1 MKIINK
7 EIRVGDCVMLK
18 DLNTLKGFYVSK
30 GLNISAIVEKK
41 YFGKKF
47 IVVKIIDASNYKFLL
62 TMVDEFKKTYQ
73 VESIDENERIHLYD
87 FEVIK
92 IF

>member
-1 MKIINK
+1 MF
-7 EIRVGDCVMLK
+7 L
-18 DLNTLKGFYVSK
+18 K
-30 GLNISAIVEKK
+30 GLNISAIVEKNILEK
-41 YFGKKF
+41 NLL
-47 IVVKIIDASNYKFLL
+47 VVKIIDASNYKFLL